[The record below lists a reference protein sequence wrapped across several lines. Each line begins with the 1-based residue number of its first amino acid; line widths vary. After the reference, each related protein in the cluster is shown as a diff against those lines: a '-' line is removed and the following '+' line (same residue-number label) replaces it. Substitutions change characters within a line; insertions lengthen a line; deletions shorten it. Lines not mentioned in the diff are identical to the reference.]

1 MSTTFLFIDAT
12 KTDAGTR
19 RKARSHAM
27 KGKNVGKKHYNRRTK
42 QAKQSWPTIHDLDY
56 ATSTDSD
63 PQDDRSMQDF
73 LLPISPVLLHTISED
88 FIMPMHLQTNA
99 TPQSQHVIRQCE
111 WHPEALDGGDWA
123 WPATYTDQSCP
134 KSRIAL
140 TPRRSVLFPNMSVA
154 G

>member
-1 MSTTFLFIDAT
+1 MSTAFLFIDAT

-42 QAKQSWPTIHDLDY
+42 KAKQLESRATIHDLDC

-63 PQDDRSMQDF
+63 SQDDQYMQDF
-73 LLPISPVLLHTISED
+73 LLPISPVLLYSIGED

-111 WHPEALDGGDWA
+111 WAPEALDGG
-123 WPATYTDQSCP
+123 TGRGQL
-134 KSRIAL
+134 L
-140 TPRRSVLFPNMSVA
+140 TQTSLVRSHGLP
-154 G
+154 